1 MLRYALCR
9 RPCTAKFWVCPI
21 QQAKVMKTW
30 LQSMKESSQT
40 KKTMERMKGDL
51 ALAPRH
57 RLFCFSHGN
66 FQRRCTETSTEP
78 FAKMLR
84 PKHGWLTFVLDQAW
98 QHLQLREM
106 DTTTLGGLAQKATE
120 SSFSSSFFST
130 FALT

>member
-1 MLRYALCR
+1 M
-9 RPCTAKFWVCPI
+9 VI
-21 QQAKVMKTW
+21 QAMGISRGGVQKH
-30 LQSMKESSQT
+30 L
-40 KKTMERMKGDL
+40 
-51 ALAPRH
+51 P
-57 RLFCFSHGN
+57 SH
-66 FQRRCTETSTEP
+66 